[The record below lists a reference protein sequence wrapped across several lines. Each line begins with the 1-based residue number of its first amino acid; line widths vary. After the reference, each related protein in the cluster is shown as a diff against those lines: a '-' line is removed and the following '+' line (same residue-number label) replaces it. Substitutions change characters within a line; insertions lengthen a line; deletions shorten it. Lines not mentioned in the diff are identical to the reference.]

1 MRLRDEWLEF
11 IHDRFP
17 QWTVRI
23 FVPIIV
29 LIAIYTVV
37 SNRSDILWVSIYIFV
52 IILVLLNALYILLA
66 QEKAPAI
73 VAANK
78 GAFAS
83 RVAKF
88 SLLIP
93 YARISLIVVILLV
106 PLFGFVAPFSQPVNV
121 LLNGTPTFTPTVT
134 LTPTQTLTPTA
145 TVTATFTVT
154 PSATATP
161 KKQGVY
167 YMIILDASSKM
178 TEAFDG
184 KTKWEVAR
192 DSINA
197 ILSGLEPGA
206 NYGLVTIGG
215 ASSGEGVDP
224 CNEPSNVRSPFAPQ
238 PNISAQINQ
247 LQPVGGGSLSTAF
260 TLANAQFEGLPEN
273 TVRVLIYITNS
284 SDACESR
291 DEWKELGKL
300 FADND
305 KAGVKL
311 HSEIIV
317 LDQNLKPADQNALKS
332 INSLS
337 KNVNLQIP
345 QNISDLPQVYAT
357 VLSNIGVYINKTIAS
372 YPTSTPIVTPTLT
385 VTLKPGTPTRVPTIT
400 LTPTVTQTT
409 GAPTTALTW
418 TPTVTPV
425 TPSPTPVQATSVKL
439 LTVTYLT
446 QGIGCQIDV
455 QVQVNGGPATGAFHM
470 RNDSYAPGDS
480 TAAPQTTLQVG
491 TNYASTFGFTNQLTL
506 SGDKPA
512 YYQHEVWFEYNGVQ
526 SNHLKNL
533 VCPNIPPPP

>member
-1 MRLRDEWLEF
+1 MKLRDEWLEF
-11 IHDRFP
+11 IHDRLP
-17 QWTVRI
+17 QWIARI
-23 FVPIIV
+23 FVPILV
-29 LIAIYTVV
+29 LVSIYALI
-37 SNRSDILWVSIYIFV
+37 SNRSDILWVSIYIFIVTFV
-52 IILVLLNALYILLA
+52 ILNALYILLA

-78 GAFAS
+78 GAFG

-93 YARISLIVVILLV
+93 PARIALLLAILLM
-106 PLFGFVAPFSQPVNV
+106 PLFGFVAPFSQPITV
-121 LLNGTPTFTPTVT
+121 LLNGTPTFTPTIT

-145 TVTATFTVT
+145 TATNTFTVT
-154 PSATATP
+154 PSATVTP
-161 KKQGVY
+161 QKQGVY
-167 YMIILDASSKM
+167 YMIVLDASSKM

-184 KTKWEVAR
+184 KTKWDVAR

-197 ILSGLEPGA
+197 ILAGLEPGA

-215 ASSGEGVDP
+215 TSSGEGVDP
-224 CNEPSNVRSPFAPQ
+224 CNEPSNVRSPFAPRQ
-238 PNISAQINQ
+238 NISDQIAQ
-247 LQPVGGGSLSTAF
+247 LQPLGGGSLSTAF
-260 TLANAQFEGLPEN
+260 SLANDQFAGLPEN

-284 SDACESR
+284 SDACASR
-291 DEWKELGKL
+291 NEWQELGKL

-311 HSEIIV
+311 HTEMIV
-317 LDQNLKPADQNALKS
+317 LDQNLKPADQNTLKG

-345 QNISDLPQVYAT
+345 QNISALPQVYAT
-357 VLSNIGVYINKTIAS
+357 ALSNIGVYINKTIAS

-385 VTLKPGTPTRVPTIT
+385 VTFKPGTPTRVPTIT

-425 TPSPTPVQATSVKL
+425 TPSATPVQVTSVKL
-439 LTVTYLT
+439 LNVTYLT

-455 QVQVNGGPATGAFHM
+455 QVQVNGGPATGEFHV

-526 SNHLKNL
+526 SNHLKNV
-533 VCPNIPPPP
+533 VCPGIPPPP